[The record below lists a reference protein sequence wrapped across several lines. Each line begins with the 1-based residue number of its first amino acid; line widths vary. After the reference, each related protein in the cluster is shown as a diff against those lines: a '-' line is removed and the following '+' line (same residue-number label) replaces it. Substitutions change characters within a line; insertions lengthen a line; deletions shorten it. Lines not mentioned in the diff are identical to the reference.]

1 MVVPSFRENGT
12 WEYMGLLKNAT
23 EPQGLSEWQWN
34 NMWGASWL
42 ECCKNIVAEWQMSVK
57 YFMVTC
63 TPVSLMTNWKYKS
76 IHIYWNRKRFHNH
89 VVLWVL
95 QISDAE
101 SSCSALLRSV
111 LCDEKCS
118 KLRLYHD
125 MWTFWPQPAKSTL
138 TIIKGRFH
146 EIVQFGEKEAFWPH
160 TDQPA
165 SPMMINNVNFL
176 GWLVGSSTN
185 ATSRKG
191 CQGKIEN
198 FQFKVFWPNWPAQ
211 CNDD

>member
-1 MVVPSFRENGT
+1 MGVYGPSFREKGT

-42 ECCKNIVAEWQMSVK
+42 ECCKNIVAEWQMGVK
-57 YFMVTC
+57 YFMLTC
-63 TPVSLMTNWKYKS
+63 APVSLMTNWKYKS

-118 KLRLYHD
+118 KLCLVSRHVDDLTTTSHNQRSVSWD
-125 MWTFWPQPAKSTL
+125 CAFWGILTTL
-138 TIIKGRFH
+138 T
-146 EIVQFGEKEAFWPH
+146 
-160 TDQPA
+160 
-165 SPMMINNVNFL
+165 S
-176 GWLVGSSTN
+176 
-185 ATSRKG
+185 
-191 CQGKIEN
+191 
-198 FQFKVFWPNWPAQ
+198 
-211 CNDD
+211 